1 MVIIKKLLFY
11 KNILVDIGKSI
22 KIILT
27 SIEKFIT
34 LSFLFGTSF
43 LILLLG
49 QSIFLASINFFKFT
63 PVLCA
68 FVISCVVS
76 LSYLLHIKKEIR
88 LFPRISFFVILTV
101 LIISLII
108 ILYPHDNFGGT
119 DNGTYINLAFYLAK
133 NGSFKIPAYLNS
145 LGPGIELANN
155 SLPAYRIWLAVQR
168 MLFGTTVAVRGNLLL
183 IVLGLLSFF
192 SVASILKNRKMG
204 LMSVV
209 FFATSMPFLWFS
221 RETMTENLAFF
232 LLWTI
237 IFFFIAFFKSKR
249 FIYFIY
255 LILTMLL
262 FCFTR
267 PEGIFISLFTLF
279 VFIFFMVYKKMFSK
293 RKLLMLIIFSFLAA
307 FVFFFFFNKS
317 QYFINISGAI
327 KNISR
332 GIKGDIIYALKGNS
346 YLTQRYP
353 LFFAIM
359 LIKYNFFLV
368 IVFIFLIP
376 LKLLS
381 RLKNLNSKNVYFFII
396 IFIIIPEFIKL
407 VEPAIQILQPWSYR
421 RYLYALIPLGYLS
434 FSFFLCSLKNKKVS
448 IVLFSLFLIINLI
461 LSYPIIFLKHNWT
474 LHAAMKQISNTVTSN
489 DLIIIKNDR
498 ILGYYLPQYYLIW
511 QKSIRAIYTFDMD
524 DKDLSLEKRIYKG
537 FSFDKLYYLS
547 DAPNELYKNYSVTNK
562 QIINV
567 NFTQLKPS
575 CELQYMAEEYSIKE
589 YHLIPFLNAISYCKY
604 PKNEIIKFKKQL
616 YLYQLN

>member
-1 MVIIKKLLFY
+1 
-11 KNILVDIGKSI
+11 
-22 KIILT
+22 
-27 SIEKFIT
+27 
-34 LSFLFGTSF
+34 
-43 LILLLG
+43 
-49 QSIFLASINFFKFT
+49 
-63 PVLCA
+63 
-68 FVISCVVS
+68 
-76 LSYLLHIKKEIR
+76 
-88 LFPRISFFVILTV
+88 V
-101 LIISLII
+101 LIVSLII

-119 DNGTYINLAFYLAK
+119 DNGTYINLAYYLAK
-133 NGSFKIPAYLNS
+133 NGSFETPAYIDS
-145 LGPGIELANN
+145 LGSGIELGKN
-155 SLPAYRIWLAVQR
+155 SLPAYRIWLAAQKII
-168 MLFGTTVAVRGNLLL
+168 LGTAVTVRGNLLL
-183 IVLGLLSFF
+183 IILGLLSFF
-192 SVASILKNRKMG
+192 SVSSMIKDRKMG
-204 LMSVV
+204 LMAVV
-209 FFATSMPFLWFS
+209 LFVTCMPLLWFS
-221 RETMTENLAFF
+221 RETLNENLAFF
-232 LLWTI
+232 LLWTS
-237 IFFFIAFFKSKR
+237 IFFLVAFFKTR
-249 FIYFIY
+249 RLIFFGY
-255 LILTMLL
+255 LILAMLL

-267 PEGIFISLFTLF
+267 PEGNFISLFTLF
-279 VFIFFMVYKKMFSK
+279 SFIFFTIYKKMFSK
-293 RKLLMLIIFSFLAA
+293 RKLLMLIIFSFLVA

-317 QYFINISGAI
+317 QYFVNIDGAI
-327 KNISR
+327 KSISK
-332 GIKGDIIYALKGNS
+332 GVKGDIIYALKGNS

-434 FSFFLCSLKNKKVS
+434 LSFFLCSLKNKKVS

-589 YHLIPFLNAISYCKY
+589 YYLIPFLNAISYCKY

-616 YLYQLN
+616 YLYELN